1 MDGSKKHCPGSFNPP
16 LLRLFPRLLSSP
28 HTHVIIPCYAVL
40 SPVLLLKGLF
50 FFSQPTYSFN
60 DYFKNDETFFFFS
73 ILDSILNSRRIQIVF
88 WILLLAPL

>member
-60 DYFKNDETFFFFS
+60 DYFKNDETFFFFPS
-73 ILDSILNSRRIQIVF
+73 
-88 WILLLAPL
+88 

>member
-16 LLRLFPRLLSSP
+16 LRRLFPRLLSSP